1 MGYAILCDEIISGIG
16 GRDNIIS
23 VIHCATRLRFRLK
36 DNSRANNEQLKETA
50 GIITVVESGGQYQVV
65 IGSHVGEVYNTLTSL
80 YFPETDPQQKTE
92 GTLPEERT
100 PFSFKRLLNS
110 AVDIISSIFA
120 PLLGILVAAG
130 LIKGMLILSVL
141 FHWLSKE
148 SGTYKI
154 IFAASDA
161 AFFFM
166 PILLGYT
173 AGKKFGG
180 NPLVTL
186 LIGAALV
193 HPSMIDIFN
202 NTQAH
207 PDLHYRFMGIP
218 ITFINY
224 SSTVIPVIL
233 AAWFSC
239 WLEKRFNQWLHAS
252 IKAFST
258 PFLCLV
264 ITLPATFLVIG
275 PLATDLSRGIGEGY
289 MWVWQLNPMIAG
301 AFFGAMWQIC
311 VIFGLHWGL
320 APLMINNL
328 MTRGIDTISPLVQP
342 AVWAQSGATL
352 GVLLRTRDAKL
363 KSLAGPSF
371 ISSIF
376 GITEPAI
383 YGVNLPLKR
392 PFIFG
397 CIGGALGGAITG
409 YYHGTSY
416 AFGALGIFGFPSFI
430 SPNGIDSG
438 FWGIVAGSV
447 VAFLFSFISS
457 WLYGI
462 PQEKPV
468 TPDKLRSV
476 SST

>member
-1 MGYAILCDEIISGIG
+1 MGYAILCDEIISGVG
-16 GRDNIIS
+16 GRNNIVS
-23 VIHCATRLRFRLK
+23 VIHCATRLRFKLK
-36 DNSRANNEQLKETA
+36 DNSRAMTGKLKNTA
-50 GIITVVESGGQYQVV
+50 GIIAVVENGGQYQVV
-65 IGSHVGEVYNTLTSL
+65 IGSHVGEVYQTLISRH
-80 YFPETDPQQKTE
+80 FSGTDQAESAESSEPDTVKPK
-92 GTLPEERT
+92 G
-100 PFSFKRLLNS
+100 FKAILNS
-110 AVDIISSIFA
+110 AIDIISGIFV

-130 LIKGMLILSVL
+130 LIKGGLIIAVL
-141 FHWLSKE
+141 CDLLDKQG
-148 SGTYKI
+148 GTYKI
-154 IFAASDA
+154 LFAVSDA

-166 PILLGYT
+166 PVLLGYT

-193 HPSMIDIFN
+193 HPSMIEIFLD
-202 NTQAH
+202 TQKDPA
-207 PDLHYRFMGIP
+207 LHYHFMGIP
-218 ITFINY
+218 VTFINY

-239 WLEKRFNQWLHAS
+239 WLEKHFNRWSPSS

-264 ITLPATFLVIG
+264 ITLPATFLLIG
-275 PLATDLSRGIGEGY
+275 PLATKLSLGLGAGY
-289 MWVWQLNPMIAG
+289 MWIWQLNPLLAG
-301 AFFGAMWQIC
+301 AFFGATWQIC

-320 APLMINNL
+320 APLMLNNL
-328 MTRGIDTISPLVQP
+328 ATRGIDTISPLTQS

-363 KSLAGPSF
+363 KNIAAPSF
-371 ISSIF
+371 ISTLF

-383 YGVNLPLKR
+383 YGVNLPLRR

-416 AFGALGIFGFPSFI
+416 TLGAMGVFSFPAFI

-438 FWGIVAGSV
+438 FWGVVAGSV
-447 VAFLFSFISS
+447 VAFLFALISS
-457 WLYGI
+457 WLFGI
-462 PQEKPV
+462 PKKAH
-468 TPDKLRSV
+468 TG
-476 SST
+476 